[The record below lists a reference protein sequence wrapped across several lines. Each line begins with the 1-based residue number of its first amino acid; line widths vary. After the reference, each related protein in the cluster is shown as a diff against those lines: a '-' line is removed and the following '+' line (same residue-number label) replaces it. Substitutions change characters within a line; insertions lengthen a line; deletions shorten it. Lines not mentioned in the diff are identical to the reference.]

1 MKITLLGAKGTTLD
15 LLNNLVISKKVDIT
29 NVVTLSKENS
39 AKNKVA
45 FYKGTELVDYCE
57 SNGIDVHVTST
68 YHMNSEVDLD
78 FFKQLK
84 TDLLLVIGWERV
96 VPNQILKT
104 LGKFACGM
112 HGSAFGLPKG
122 RGRSPLNWSLITGH
136 RKFTTYLFRYNP
148 EIDAGDIIGFKT
160 FDINEFDN
168 IASLHAKN
176 RNVMQ
181 QLVTTYVPLIDSGEV
196 EFFKQPPLESSFY
209 PKRTMEDG
217 FIDWN
222 SSSEEIYNLIRA
234 VSFPYPSAFTFT
246 EDSQKLVI
254 DVAFPF
260 DTALFNSNVAPGTIV
275 DISISLNQFVIK
287 TGTGSLLVS
296 QFSGIDI
303 NKLAIESV
311 LKSGDNAEII
321 QNITT
326 RYDEGIVDDQ
336 KEIK

>member
-15 LLNNLVISKKVDIT
+15 LLNNLVSSKKVDIT
-29 NVVTLSKENS
+29 TVVTLSKEN
-39 AKNKVA
+39 AVKNKVA
-45 FYKGTELVDYCE
+45 FYKGDELVDYCE
-57 SNGIDVHVTST
+57 NNGIDVHITST
-68 YHMNSEVDLD
+68 YHMDSEADLE

-84 TDLLLVIGWERV
+84 TDLLLVIGWERI
-96 VPNQILKT
+96 VPSKILKT

-112 HGSAFGLPKG
+112 HGSAYGLPKG

-160 FDINEFDN
+160 FDINKYDN

-181 QLVTTYVPLIDSGEV
+181 QLVTTYVPLIDSGEI

-222 SSSEEIYNLIRA
+222 TSSETIYNLIRA

-246 EDSQKLVI
+246 EDNQKLVI

-260 DTALFNSNVAPGTIV
+260 DTALFNSNIVSGTIL
-275 DISISLNQFVIK
+275 DISLSLSQFIIK
-287 TGTGSLLVS
+287 TGSGSLLVS

-303 NKLAIESV
+303 NKLTVGSV
-311 LKSGDNAEII
+311 LKSSDSEKII
-321 QNITT
+321 QNIVT
-326 RYDEGIVDDQ
+326 RYDKGIMDDQ